1 MNFPGQFMIEVQNL
15 KKRFGKF
22 TALAGVSFE
31 VGRGET
37 LALLG
42 PNGSGK
48 TTTLKCLVGL
58 IAPTSG
64 GIRIAGYDLES
75 DSRQARQLMSYLPQ
89 RVSFHDNLTAREV
102 MNFYCKL
109 RRAPKARVDELFATP
124 AFHFNGFSNRPVSEF
139 SGGMVQRLGLA
150 VACLP
155 DAPIMILDEPTASL
169 DPEGAVQFREFLA
182 GLKRQGKTIL
192 FSSHMLGDVE
202 WLADRVGI
210 MVSGRLVALEG
221 IEALRESLQANAR
234 MRVMLG
240 ECASSFSGHASAAGA
255 TEVRAEGNSLLTTS
269 RPAARLEIIKA
280 IQSAGGHV
288 MRFATEEPSLEDF
301 YLSYV
306 RNENEQRQ

>member
-1 MNFPGQFMIEVQNL
+1 MIEVQNL
-15 KKRFGKF
+15 TKQFGKF
-22 TALAGVSFE
+22 TALSGVSFE
-31 VGRGET
+31 VRRGET

-58 IAPTSG
+58 SAPTSG
-64 GIRIAGYDLES
+64 VIRIAGYDLES
-75 DSRQARQLMSYLPQ
+75 GSRQARRLVTYLPQ

-109 RRAPKARVDELFATP
+109 RRAPQARVDELFATP

-169 DPEGAVQFREFLA
+169 DPEGAVQFREFLEE
-182 GLKRQGKTIL
+182 LKQQGKTIL
-192 FSSHMLGDVE
+192 FSSHMLGDVDR
-202 WLADRVGI
+202 LADRVGI
-210 MVSGRLVALEG
+210 MVGGRLVALEA
-221 IEALRESLQANAR
+221 IESLRENLRASAR
-234 MRVMLG
+234 MRVTLG
-240 ECASSFSGHASAAGA
+240 ECASTFSAAVTATGA
-255 TEVRAEGNSLLTTS
+255 TEVCTEGNSLLTTS
-269 RPAARLEIIKA
+269 RPEARLEIIKA
-280 IQSAGGHV
+280 IQSAGAHV

-301 YLSYV
+301 YLRYI
-306 RNENEQRQ
+306 RNENQERH